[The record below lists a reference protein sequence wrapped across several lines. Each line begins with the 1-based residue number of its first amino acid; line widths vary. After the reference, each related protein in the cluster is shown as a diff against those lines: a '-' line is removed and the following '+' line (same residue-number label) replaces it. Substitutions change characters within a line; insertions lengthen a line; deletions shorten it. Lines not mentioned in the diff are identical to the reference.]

1 MKIGIIGLPNVGKS
15 SLFNALTNAGAQAC
29 NYPFTTIDP
38 NVGIVPVPDKRLD
51 RLFDIF
57 KPPKKVNAAI
67 EFVDI
72 AGLVKGASKGEGL
85 GNKFLANI
93 REVDAV
99 IHVVRLFE
107 DGDVV
112 HVMGGIDPLR
122 DIEII
127 ETELM
132 LADLEM
138 VERFLERNHGLT
150 KSGNKEAMAK
160 NAVYTKL
167 RDCLAE
173 GKPASTLTF
182 AEGELKDI
190 FLLTNKPMLY
200 VGNTAEKKD
209 EALISKMTAL
219 AKERN
224 AGFIDL
230 CIKLEAEISDFSP
243 EEKKVFL
250 SEIGSE
256 YTGLERVVLAAKKL
270 MGLMEFFTAGSEDEV
285 RAWIIPVN
293 TPAPKA
299 AGKIHS
305 DIERGFIRAEVY
317 SFEDIDKH
325 LDEKVLKEKGLLR
338 SEGKEYII
346 RDGDIC
352 FFRFNV

>member
-51 RLFDIF
+51 ALFSIF

-122 DIEII
+122 DVEII

-138 VERFLERNHGLT
+138 IERLIERNTGLA
-150 KSGNKEAMAK
+150 KSGNKEDRK
-160 NAVYTKL
+160 
-167 RDCLAE
+167 
-173 GKPASTLTF
+173 S
-182 AEGELKDI
+182 
-190 FLLTNKPMLY
+190 
-200 VGNTAEKKD
+200 
-209 EALISKMTAL
+209 
-219 AKERN
+219 
-224 AGFIDL
+224 
-230 CIKLEAEISDFSP
+230 
-243 EEKKVFL
+243 
-250 SEIGSE
+250 
-256 YTGLERVVLAAKKL
+256 VV
-270 MGLMEFFTAGSEDEV
+270 
-285 RAWIIPVN
+285 
-293 TPAPKA
+293 
-299 AGKIHS
+299 
-305 DIERGFIRAEVY
+305 
-317 SFEDIDKH
+317 
-325 LDEKVLKEKGLLR
+325 
-338 SEGKEYII
+338 
-346 RDGDIC
+346 
-352 FFRFNV
+352 